1 MWYTLTGN
9 FGNLLPINYW
19 SKNLIRKYHT
29 RSLDLKLDC
38 ENSTRHKK
46 PKQQRVQKITTTT
59 TRRPTNKS
67 QTSQQT
73 NRNSYQLCNKQPQV
87 DDEDD
92 NYFYD
97 EEEENFKAVAEKS
110 QSRVAIESDE
120 SNSDSDEFLSSDNE
134 TTSDSDS
141 DDTFDEEDDEE
152 EVKKK
157 SQFEGDEINECGVG
171 DEPLELDEID
181 DDELKEQLDMHSM
194 IISRSLYN
202 DDELDEPIITAEQVL
217 NEIDSII
224 KLEVNNELILTC
236 K

>member
-19 SKNLIRKYHT
+19 SKNLIRRYHT

-73 NRNSYQLCNKQPQV
+73 NRNSYLLCNKQQQV
-87 DDEDD
+87 EDEDD

-120 SNSDSDEFLSSDNE
+120 SNSDEDEFLSSDNE

-141 DDTFDEEDDEE
+141 DDTFDEEDEE
-152 EVKKK
+152 EAKKK
-157 SQFEGDEINECGVG
+157 GQFEGDENNECGVG

-202 DDELDEPIITAEQVL
+202 GDELDEPIITAEQVL

-224 KLEVNNELILTC
+224 KLEVNNKLILT
-236 K
+236 